1 MVASLIRAWKEI
13 WRFDLPLSGQTTAD
27 ELDPVWFIRWLPA
40 VGLVLGAGLWLGASL
55 LTTLIQHRLTSAA
68 VGALL
73 LPALYTWLT
82 AGRGPVAIA
91 RVAPPLISVGI
102 PGARELRSLLAVQGS
117 LVLQGIAVLILMLT
131 SSYWWLLLMPVLGA
145 AAYAELLCPGNGD
158 EELQD
163 PWGPTHWYFAGGVT
177 LLIAGLHQQLV
188 AGLFALLLAWL
199 LTPAVNRF
207 LEPRCDEEPEIRYRA
222 AFYFVEILILWVG
235 VLA

>member
-1 MVASLIRAWKEI
+1 MIASLIRAWKEI
-13 WRFDLPLSGQTTAD
+13 WRFDFPLRGRSTEEA
-27 ELDPVWFIRWLPA
+27 LDPLWLIRWLPA
-40 VGLVLGAGLWLGASL
+40 VGFAMGVGLWVGALL
-55 LTTLIQHRLTSAA
+55 LTALIQHRLTSAA

-73 LPALYTWLT
+73 LPALYTWVT
-82 AGRGPVAIA
+82 AGRGPVATA
-91 RVAPPLISVGI
+91 RVAPSLISLGI
-102 PGARELRSLLAVQGS
+102 AGTRELRSLLAVQGA

-145 AAYAELLCPGNGD
+145 AAYAELLCSGD
-158 EELQD
+158 ADEDLQD
-163 PWGPTHWYFAGGVT
+163 PWGPTHWYFAGGVA

-199 LTPAVNRF
+199 MTPAVNRF
-207 LEPRCDEEPEIRYRA
+207 LEQRCDEKPEIRYRA